1 MIWVTRFFLYNKEMY
16 FEFPV
21 SHKYVGGYY
30 GERKGQEILIK
41 FFELKKGNGLAIK
54 DVMST
59 RLSKQN

>member
-1 MIWVTRFFLYNKEMY
+1 MY
-16 FEFPV
+16 FEFPA

-41 FFELKKGNGLAIK
+41 FFELKKGNGLTIK